1 MREEQIE
8 KLRGVVRDCVS
19 KHLYSSAIFFADK
32 VAAVT
37 ADPADIYMQAQALY
51 LGRHYRRA
59 FHLLNASQIVLRDL
73 RFRYLAAK
81 CLEEL
86 KEWDQCLLMLGDA
99 KVDEHGNITDTK
111 DCSSMSLDKDG
122 EDREINIISAICFL
136 RGKAYEA
143 LENRAQARLWYKAA
157 IKADP
162 LCYEAL
168 ECLIEGHMLSCEE
181 ETSLLATLQ
190 FGPED
195 GWLSSFYSCLVK
207 KYEKENVVE
216 TKFRE
221 LEVEVSNSKTPGKSL
236 CTLKNKTDLLARKA
250 EYYHQ
255 CGEHQ
260 KHFELTSI
268 LLEKDPFLV
277 EAKFRELEFEVSNTK
292 TPEKSLCTLKNNT
305 DLLACKAEYYHQCG
319 EYQKCFELT
328 SILLE
333 KDPFHLKCTLVHLAA
348 AMELG
353 HSNELYLMAC
363 NLVKDYPQKALSWFA
378 VGCYYYCIKK
388 YDQSRRYFSKATS
401 LDGTFAPGWI
411 GYGNAYAAQ
420 EEGDQAM
427 SAYRTA
433 ARLFPGC
440 HLPAL
445 YIGMEYMRTHSF
457 KLAEQFF
464 MQAQAVCPSDPLVYN
479 ELGVVAYHMKEYK
492 NAVWWFE
499 KTLANV
505 PSSLS
510 EMWEPTLVNLA
521 HALRKLKRYN
531 EAIVYYE
538 KALALSTRS
547 LSTYAG
553 LAYTYHLQDN
563 FTAAITHY
571 HKALWIKPDDQ
582 FCTEMLTLALQ
593 DECQLGT
600 NPKVGTVRSQLFT

>member
-1 MREEQIE
+1 MREEDVE
-8 KLRGVVRDCVS
+8 KLRGVIRDCMS

-32 VAAVT
+32 VAAIT
-37 ADPADIYMQAQALY
+37 SDPADIYMQAQALF

-59 FHLLNASQIVLRDL
+59 FHLLNASKIVLRDL

-99 KVDEHGNITDTK
+99 KVDEYGNISHTK
-111 DCSSMSLDKDG
+111 DCNLMYFDKDA
-122 EDREINIISAICFL
+122 EDREINISSAICFL

-143 LENRAQARLWYKAA
+143 LENRTQARQWYKAA
-157 IKADP
+157 VKADP

-168 ECLIEGHMLSCEE
+168 ECLIENYMLTSEE
-181 ETSLLATLQ
+181 EVTLLSSLQ
-190 FGPED
+190 FAPED
-195 GWLSSFYSCLVK
+195 EWLSSFYSCLVR
-207 KYEKENVVE
+207 KYDKEN
-216 TKFRE
+216 T
-221 LEVEVSNSKTPGKSL
+221 
-236 CTLKNKTDLLARKA
+236 
-250 EYYHQ
+250 
-255 CGEHQ
+255 
-260 KHFELTSI
+260 
-268 LLEKDPFLV
+268 V
-277 EAKFRELEFEVSNTK
+277 EAKFKELEQEGFDTKSSNQ
-292 TPEKSLCTLKNNT
+292 SICTLKNNT

-328 SILLE
+328 SNLLE

-363 NLVKDYPQKALSWFA
+363 NLTKDYPQKALSWFA

-401 LDGTFAPGWI
+401 LDRTFPPAWI
-411 GYGNAYAAQ
+411 GIGNAYAAQ

-440 HLPAL
+440 HLPTL
-445 YIGMEYMRTHSF
+445 YIGMEHMRTNSF
-457 KLAEQFF
+457 KLADQFL
-464 MQAQAVCPSDPLVYN
+464 AQAKTICPSDPLVQN
-479 ELGVVAYHMKEYK
+479 ELGVSAYHIKEYVT
-492 NAVWWFE
+492 AVYWFK
-499 KTLANV
+499 KTLAHI

-510 EMWEPTLVNLA
+510 VMWEPTVVNLA
-521 HALRKLKRYN
+521 HALRKLRRYQ
-531 EAIVYYE
+531 EAISYYE
-538 KALALSTRS
+538 KALTLSTRS

-563 FTAAITHY
+563 YSEAITYY
-571 HKALWIKPDDQ
+571 HKALWLKPDDQ
-582 FCTEMLTLALQ
+582 FCTEMLTLALA
-593 DECQLGT
+593 DES
-600 NPKVGTVRSQLFT
+600 RSGIDSITKSRRGELFL